1 MQSPPAEIFQGKAGI
16 IEPAHFASAG
26 INFVQNLMT
35 MYPEELVAPMKA
47 ELTNVGFEELATPA
61 DVDSLMNNMSGTTL
75 VVVNSVCGCA
85 AANARPA
92 VRMAIQHDK
101 KPMKLATVFAGVD
114 TDATAQARKY
124 FLPYPP
130 SSPSIALMKDG
141 RLVHFIERHHI
152 EGRPA
157 ELIAEN
163 LIAAFDE
170 YC

>member
-1 MQSPPAEIFQGKAGI
+1 
-16 IEPAHFASAG
+16 
-26 INFVQNLMT
+26 
-35 MYPEELVAPMKA
+35 MYPEEIVAPMKS
-47 ELTNVGFEELATPA
+47 ELTDVGFDELLTAEA
-61 DVDSLMNNMSGTTL
+61 VDNMMNNMSGTAL
-75 VVVNSVCGCA
+75 IMVNSVCGCA

-92 VRMAIQHDK
+92 VRMAIENDK
-101 KPMKLATVFAGVD
+101 KPSQLTTVFAGVD
-114 TDATAQARKY
+114 QDAVAQARKY

-141 RLVHFIERHHI
+141 KLVHFIERHHI

-163 LIAAFDE
+163 LKAAFDE